1 MKEEK
6 LTLRLTELKETLEPN
21 NEETFSLVIES
32 LSSVFD
38 YFSTQDLSSYN
49 DIHV

>member
-6 LTLRLTELKETLEPN
+6 LTLQLTELKETLEPN

-32 LSSVFD
+32 SVFD
-38 YFSTQDLSSYN
+38 YFSTQD
-49 DIHV
+49 